1 MFSFNWPKEPKPMFN
16 VYFYQGSNSDFGSN
30 KMWVPQSGS
39 CASSTKRV
47 PVYVQVTRTW
57 TLKFKTPNQGTHL
70 PTLVHA
76 IGHCAHFGAHLEFQ
90 ACSTGLH
97 PQIPRRH
104 LLGLVSNR
112 SRQLGVVEPH
122 RTLHLVWELQRARN
136 GHKEILTFWISSRYL
151 Q

>member
-1 MFSFNWPKEPKPMFN
+1 
-16 VYFYQGSNSDFGSN
+16 
-30 KMWVPQSGS
+30 
-39 CASSTKRV
+39 
-47 PVYVQVTRTW
+47 
-57 TLKFKTPNQGTHL
+57 
-70 PTLVHA
+70 
-76 IGHCAHFGAHLEFQ
+76 LEFQ